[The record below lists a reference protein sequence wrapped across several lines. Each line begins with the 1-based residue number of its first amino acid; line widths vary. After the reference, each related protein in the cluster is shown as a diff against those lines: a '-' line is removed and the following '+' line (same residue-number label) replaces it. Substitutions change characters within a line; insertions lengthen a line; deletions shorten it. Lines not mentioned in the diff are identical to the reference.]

1 MRVLR
6 AADRIATP
14 WKNGGGV
21 TREVAAWPS
30 GADLDGF
37 EWRIS
42 LAEIAADGPFSTFPG
57 VDRVLTVIQ
66 GEGLLLTVDDRML
79 ALDAAS
85 PPLDFPGE
93 ARVAARLTD
102 GPISDLNVMVRRG
115 AWRARTRRLTV
126 TGASDVAA
134 KARVTLVL
142 ALDPLRI
149 VRPGGAIDLSPLD
162 AVVLEHGHSR
172 LSLEGRGRTLI
183 CEITVDPEHIQ
194 Q

>member
-14 WKNGGGV
+14 WKNGGGH
-21 TREVAAWPS
+21 TREVAAFPP

-42 LAEIAADGPFSTFPG
+42 LAQIAADGPFSTFSG
-57 VDRVLTVIQ
+57 VDRVLTVIK

-79 ALDAAS
+79 ALDAGS
-85 PPLDFPGE
+85 PPLAFPGE
-93 ARVAARLTD
+93 ARVTARLTD
-102 GPISDLNVMVRRG
+102 GAINDLNVMVRRDK
-115 AWRARTRRLTV
+115 WRARTRRLTV
-126 TGASDVAA
+126 AGASDVAA
-134 KARVTLVL
+134 KAGVTLVL

-149 VRPGGAIDLSPLD
+149 LRPGGAIDLSPLD
-162 AVVLEHGHSR
+162 AVLLEHGHSH

-183 CEITVDPEHIQ
+183 SEISVDPELSSQ
-194 Q
+194 

>member
-21 TREVAAWPS
+21 TREVAIFPP
-30 GADLDGF
+30 GADLNAF

-42 LAEIAADGPFSTFPG
+42 LAEIEADGPFSPFVG

-66 GEGLLLTVDDRML
+66 GEGLFLTVDGRLL
-79 ALDAAS
+79 AMDAAS
-85 PPLDFPGE
+85 PPLAFAGE
-93 ARVAARLTD
+93 AEVTARLT
-102 GPISDLNVMVRRG
+102 GGSISDLNLMVRRDT
-115 AWRARTRRLTV
+115 WRARVRRQTLA
-126 TGASDVAA
+126 GAGEVAA

-149 VRPGGAIDLSPLD
+149 MRPGGAIDLLPLD
-162 AVVLEHGHSR
+162 AVLLENGHSH

-183 CEITVDPEHIQ
+183 AEISSDPEQ
-194 Q
+194 V

>member
-14 WKNGGGV
+14 WKNGGGH
-21 TREVAAWPS
+21 TREVAAFPP

-42 LAEIAADGPFSTFPG
+42 LAQIAADGPFSTFPG

-85 PPLDFPGE
+85 PPLAFPGE

-102 GPISDLNVMVRRG
+102 GPISDLNVMARRDK
-115 AWRARTRRLTV
+115 WRARTRRLTV
-126 TGASDVAA
+126 AGASEVAA

-142 ALDPLRI
+142 VLDPLR
-149 VRPGGAIDLSPLD
+149 VLRPGGAIDLSPLD
-162 AVVLEHGHSR
+162 AVLLEHGHSH

-183 CEITVDPEHIQ
+183 SEITVDPEHIPQ
-194 Q
+194 

>member
-14 WKNGGGV
+14 WKNGGGH
-21 TREVAAWPS
+21 TREVAVFPP
-30 GADLDGF
+30 GADLDSF

-42 LAEIAADGPFSTFPG
+42 LAQIGADGPFSTFSG
-57 VDRVLTVIQ
+57 VDRVLTVIK

-85 PPLDFPGE
+85 PPLAFPGE
-93 ARVAARLTD
+93 ARVSARLTD
-102 GPISDLNVMVRRG
+102 GAINDLNVMVRRDK
-115 AWRARTRRLTV
+115 WRARTRRLTV
-126 TGASDVAA
+126 SGASDVAA

-142 ALDPLRI
+142 VLDPLR
-149 VRPGGAIDLSPLD
+149 VLRPGGAIDLAPLD
-162 AVVLEHGHSR
+162 AVLLEHGHSN

-183 CEITVDPEHIQ
+183 SEISVDPEHISQ
-194 Q
+194 